1 VCPQGLLG
9 VNPTSLMET
18 KKGGKGEQIF
28 KRILYIKLIISF
40 KKEGSSM
47 DKTVL
52 ENHSSN
58 L

>member
-1 VCPQGLLG
+1 VVCPQGL
-9 VNPTSLMET
+9 NPTSLMET

-28 KRILYIKLIISF
+28 EKILYIKLIISF

-47 DKTVL
+47 NKTVL